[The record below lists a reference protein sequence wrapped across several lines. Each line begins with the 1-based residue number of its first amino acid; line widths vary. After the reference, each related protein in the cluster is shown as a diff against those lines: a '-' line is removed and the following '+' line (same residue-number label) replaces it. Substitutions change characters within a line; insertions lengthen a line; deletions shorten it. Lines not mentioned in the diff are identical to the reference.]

1 MSSSAQRDA
10 IPEPDSLFV
19 SAAVSAADLKQFAAE
34 RLAAHRS
41 RRAPNASTQAAAEAL
56 PPLEARMPGAARIRD
71 AVAARYQQSPSYQE
85 FLTSET
91 EIAASAAESVEVE
104 AAPAQPLE
112 EPRAWPQQEPSQPEP
127 EAAPPAALSVRLPEE
142 IAPRSAL
149 PAPPPPEFVDPT
161 NEAEEIHELDQEI
174 AFRLAPEFAEHHI
187 EPLPLPANI
196 LEFPRQ
202 LVASRKARPRLAE
215 GPLREDP
222 DSLNTESQLRIFEVE
237 PEAIAT
243 APEPFEPEA
252 FTDIPEWQSLQLDAS
267 PRQSPY
273 EALNAALDA
282 VLGTTHDFAEP
293 VEAAPWNPA
302 TSAIYTQPV
311 QNAPLQTA
319 HIPRRLLS
327 GVTDACCL
335 AAAWVGL
342 VCLAFV
348 AAGPS
353 LAHLTHALLGALAA
367 ASALAL
373 YISYH
378 LLFFTFADATPG
390 MRYAHLDFCTFDNEN
405 PTRSAMRRRI
415 WLTLLAACPLGLGL
429 LWMAMD
435 YDHLGWHDRMSKMY
449 PREY

>member
-10 IPEPDSLFV
+10 IPEPQSLFV
-19 SAAVSAADLKQFAAE
+19 SAATSAADLKQFAAE

-41 RRAPNASTQAAAEAL
+41 RRAPNATQAAVEDL

-91 EIAASAAESVEVE
+91 EIVARAVESVEVE
-104 AAPAQPLE
+104 AAPAPPLE
-112 EPRAWPQQEPSQPEP
+112 EPRAWPQPEQSQP
-127 EAAPPAALSVRLPEE
+127 EAAPPPLSVRLPEE
-142 IAPRSAL
+142 IASRSAL

-161 NEAEEIHELDQEI
+161 SEAEEIHELDEEI

-222 DSLNTESQLRIFEVE
+222 DALHTESQLRIFEVE
-237 PEAIAT
+237 TEAIAT
-243 APEPFEPEA
+243 TPDPLEA
-252 FTDIPEWQSLQLDAS
+252 EALTDIPEWQSLQLDAS

-282 VLGTTHDFAEP
+282 VLGTAHDFAEP
-293 VEAAPWNPA
+293 IEAAPWNPA

-342 VCLAFV
+342 VCLAFM

-353 LAHLTHALLGALAA
+353 LAHLPHALLGALAA

-378 LLFFTFADATPG
+378 LLFFTLADATPG

>member
-10 IPEPDSLFV
+10 IPEPQSLFV
-19 SAAVSAADLKQFAAE
+19 SAAASAADLKQFAAE

-41 RRAPNASTQAAAEAL
+41 RRAPASTQAPAETTI
-56 PPLEARMPGAARIRD
+56 PLEARMPGAARIRD
-71 AVAARYQQSPSYQE
+71 AVAARYQQSPSYHE
-85 FLTSET
+85 YLTSEA
-91 EIAASAAESVEVE
+91 EIATRAVETFEVE
-104 AAPAQPLE
+104 AAPAQPHE
-112 EPRAWPQQEPSQPEP
+112 EPSPWSQPEP
-127 EAAPPAALSVRLPEE
+127 EAASPPLSVRLPEE
-142 IAPRSAL
+142 IASRSAL
-149 PAPPPPEFVDPT
+149 PAPPPPEFIDPT
-161 NEAEEIHELDQEI
+161 SEAEEIHELDQEI

-202 LVASRKARPRLAE
+202 LVATRKARPRLAE
-215 GPLREDP
+215 GPLREDH
-222 DSLNTESQLRIFEVE
+222 DSLSSESQLRIFEVE
-237 PEAIAT
+237 TEAIAT
-243 APEPFEPEA
+243 IPEPLEAEA

-273 EALNAALDA
+273 EVLNAALDA

-293 VEAAPWNPA
+293 VDAAPWNPA
-302 TSAIYTQPV
+302 TSAIYTQPE

-353 LAHLTHALLGALAA
+353 LAHLPHALLGALAA
-367 ASALAL
+367 ASALVL